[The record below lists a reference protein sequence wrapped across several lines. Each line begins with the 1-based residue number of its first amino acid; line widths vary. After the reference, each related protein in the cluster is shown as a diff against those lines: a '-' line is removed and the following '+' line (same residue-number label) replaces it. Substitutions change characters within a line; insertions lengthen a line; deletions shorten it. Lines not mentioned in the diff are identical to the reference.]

1 MGRMAEGTH
10 TFLVLFK
17 LTARGVEQF
26 SADPKGFAEKVK
38 SKIEE
43 GGVKVVEYC
52 ALLGD
57 YDGAMKIEAENEKV
71 LAKALVKAA
80 ADGLFHTTTYT
91 SINVDEL

>member
-1 MGRMAEGTH
+1 MAEGTH

-17 LTARGVEQF
+17 LTAKGVEKF
-26 SADPKGFAEKVK
+26 SENPKKFAEDVK
-38 SKIEE
+38 AKIEA
-43 GGVKVVEYC
+43 GGVKVLEYC

-80 ADGLFHTTTYT
+80 SEGLFHTTTYT
-91 SINVDEL
+91 AINVEDL